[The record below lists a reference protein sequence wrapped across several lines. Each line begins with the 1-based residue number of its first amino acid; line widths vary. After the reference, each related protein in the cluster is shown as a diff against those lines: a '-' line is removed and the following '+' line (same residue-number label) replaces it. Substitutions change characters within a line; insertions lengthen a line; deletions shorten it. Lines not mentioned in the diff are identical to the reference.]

1 MLLVSDANI
10 FIDLEKIN
18 LLNYVVQINDTIVTT
33 DFVFN
38 ELYEEQQNIITRLGI
53 EILSFEGSEISEL
66 YLSYTSLGTVGISLP
81 DYSLVI
87 KATKDNGAILS
98 GDKRLRSFSK
108 EQHIEVK
115 GIFYILDKILENEL
129 LSKKAWIEKLKSLQ
143 EINSRL
149 PQSEFKKRLEQ

>member
-1 MLLVSDANI
+1 
-10 FIDLEKIN
+10 
-18 LLNYVVQINDTIVTT
+18 
-33 DFVFN
+33 
-38 ELYEEQQNIITRLGI
+38 
-53 EILSFEGSEISEL
+53 
-66 YLSYTSLGTVGISLP
+66 VGISLS

-87 KATKDNGAILS
+87 KATKDNGVILS
-98 GDKRLRSFSK
+98 GDKRLRNFSK
-108 EQHIEVK
+108 EQNIEVK

>member
-38 ELYEEQQNIITRLGI
+38 ELYEEQQNIITKLGI
-53 EILSFEGSEISEL
+53 EILSFEGNEISEL
-66 YLSYTSLGTVGISLP
+66 YSSYISLGTVGISLS

-87 KATKDNGAILS
+87 KATKDNGVILS
-98 GDKRLRSFSK
+98 GDKRLRNFSK
-108 EQHIEVK
+108 EQNIEVK